1 MNAPALDPHTESLI
15 RSVVSAILQPAQK
28 GECKC
33 HWLDPAKTPILAWKG
48 AKETLVLKIDNQK
61 LVGILRTDKNGLG
74 YWKFREFGEVPS
86 EPTPA
91 PKPTT
96 PTEPSLDLP
105 TAQTPSVEQL
115 EEVKKFRE
123 KYGQPNSETQ

>member
-1 MNAPALDPHTESLI
+1 M
-15 RSVVSAILQPAQK
+15 
-28 GECKC
+28 
-33 HWLDPAKTPILAWKG
+33 
-48 AKETLVLKIDNQK
+48 
-61 LVGILRTDKNGLG
+61 GILRTDKNGLG

-96 PTEPSLDLP
+96 PAGPSLDLP
-105 TAQTPSVEQL
+105 AALTPSVEQL